1 MARPNKEEQLKKTTK
16 EALMLALNKSGNN
29 AQYYIDQVEEYMRFY
44 DNLITINKELSKY
57 KDSIVDCDEY
67 TKLLKEKRL
76 VAKEMRNIL
85 TFLNITPDGI
95 NYESDDD
102 EEL

>member
-1 MARPNKEEQLKKTTK
+1 MARPNKEEQLKKNTR

-29 AQYYIDQVEEYMRFY
+29 AQYYIDQIEEYMKFY
-44 DNLITINKELSKY
+44 DNLTTINKELSKY
-57 KDSIVDCDEY
+57 KDKIIDCDEY

-95 NYESDDD
+95 NYYDDD

>member
-16 EALMLALNKSGNN
+16 EALILALNKSGNT
-29 AQYYIDQVEEYMRFY
+29 AQYYIDQIEEYMRFY
-44 DNLITINKELSKY
+44 DNLITINKELNKY
-57 KDSIVDCDEY
+57 KDGIDDCDEY

-95 NYESDDD
+95 NYENDDD